1 MADEVTQVRVIVDR
15 AACESHA
22 ACMGILPDVFDI
34 DDDDVMHIL
43 VEHPPV
49 ELLPELRKAVIACPR
64 AALRLELS

>member
-1 MADEVTQVRVIVDR
+1 MADEVKQIRVVVDR

-22 ACMGILPDVFDI
+22 ACMGLVPEVFDI

-43 VEHPPV
+43 VEHPSV
-49 ELLPELRKAVIACPR
+49 DLLPELRKAVIACPR